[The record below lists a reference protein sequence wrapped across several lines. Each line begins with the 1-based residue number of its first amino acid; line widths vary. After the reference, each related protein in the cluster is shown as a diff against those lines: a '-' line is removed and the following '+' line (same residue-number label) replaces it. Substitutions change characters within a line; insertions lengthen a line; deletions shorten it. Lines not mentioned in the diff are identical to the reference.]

1 MKSQVAVP
9 RRSRLAALTVALATG
24 LGAIAAPP
32 QVAQAANYEDLI
44 TGNVVTINE
53 TVSDAG
59 FVHPGVGLTAE
70 DLRTAQEMVRT
81 GQEPWAS
88 YFEAMADTGFAATGY
103 RASNSKSA
111 TEPDKALTR
120 DYNQGGLRSR
130 QRNDSF
136 GSLTQALMWVMTG
149 DEVYRRNAIQSLRVW
164 ADMNPDG
171 YAYFPDAHIHTGH
184 PLYQHLMAAEIIR
197 ATEPLADDT
206 PGTYNGYD
214 VVWSETDDANLLGNY
229 ANPVVEVFNFSNK
242 KWMNQHNFGL
252 FGRIATA
259 IYADDAEGY
268 AKGVEWTTVN
278 STYDGYDNGAIAPQ
292 IPLIEA
298 DDPANPYGYDF
309 VQVREMGRDQAHGEC
324 NIDNFTGLARMLEVQ
339 GTKVDPEAGTV
350 STDSNAVSAYDFL
363 DQRILQGAN
372 QFFGFML
379 GSRIPWVDER
389 GEGWNG
395 SVSEAYRGRLFNPV
409 NELYYEYKYE
419 RGVDVESEAP
429 WVAELSNRMD
439 GPYFYGGTTVANF
452 WAAGDKNPEYWV
464 AFPEELAGTAPKPL
478 AENAALTFEKA
489 GLLLDDGTEFVTED
503 GETFARAS
511 LSDAGTTS
519 VLSRVMWGGQTLLG
533 LKYRSDGPASL
544 EVLQKEDPSGINP
557 DEYDF
562 DPIVPSMEMPDTGGE
577 WRYLAYPAG
586 GQNVQFYRLKGAE
599 GTTVDMH
606 SVILTGATD
615 LTAPQFAQAD
625 DRFYFTERNEKSI
638 DLSAGDTGGNVAYR
652 AAGLPEGASLD
663 AATGELTWKP
673 AKGQSGRYEV
683 QIIADDG
690 QTVAARTFELVASK
704 NRENT
709 IEAVLADGTQ
719 SFAVYTT
726 VTHEPFL
733 AALHEAKNVPE
744 DAPQEEFEAAL
755 TELLAAVEALRLLN
769 PHLEDGTLDFSG
781 GVVTPTV
788 ITPAAVDT
796 IAAPESSGGGLPNLL
811 VGSFVLDFGP
821 QYRVAADSFSFLAG
835 FNFGN
840 RMEGTNVYGSN
851 DGVTWDL
858 LTERDTENTNEWDTI
873 GVVAEHKGQQYRYLK
888 LQVDNPG
895 IATDPAYPGLWGFT
909 RLRIDGVRSE
919 VKGDIDTVSVSS
931 SDALSSRVTEGD
943 NVQVAFS
950 SPKAISDVSVSVG
963 GQELAATSE
972 DGLSWT
978 ATGTLGELAGGE
990 RLDVVIDHT
999 TAKGQ
1004 IAETIHGST
1013 DGTYLYGADESNL
1026 IDMSIPAVVNASG
1039 ETDATKAAQAAQMLD
1054 AKATTQS
1061 SVAAVDGQFH
1071 LVWDFGEGSTYR
1083 LDRIDYL
1090 AAQNNNGMIRM
1101 PDLVFQGSDDLEHW
1115 TTIAEQPFKTMA
1127 WQNLDAT
1134 DTGSYRY
1141 LRVSNSTYIDIA
1153 ELRVFGSLDLDIEP
1167 ILERADAVDLSQY
1180 TRESRILFPREV
1192 AAIRAALTEEGADET
1207 ALALRLLDAWDLL
1220 DPLLT
1225 EAPATI
1231 DQSWVAASTAT
1242 ADGATS
1248 AAANGWRM
1256 FDGNTATYTDTTTK
1270 SCTNTVLPSDG
1281 TAFAI
1286 EAVKYH
1292 PRIGAVSR
1300 ATGMLIQG
1308 SNDGGTT
1315 WTTFANTGT
1324 PVAGWNTITLTEP
1337 VSYEAVRISGGGG
1350 YCNVAELQF
1359 IVKVIDKTG
1368 LEVLLDDAAALSEG
1382 DWTAESWTAMV
1393 SARDAAQTA
1402 ADDKG
1407 ATQEEV
1413 DTAAGALAEA
1423 VTALVE
1429 S

>member
-1 MKSQVAVP
+1 LKSNAAVS
-9 RRSRLAALTVALATG
+9 RRSRLAALTAALATS
-24 LGAIAAPP
+24 LGALAAPP

-44 TGNVVTINE
+44 TDNVVVINE

-59 FVHPGVGLTAE
+59 FVHPGVGLTAD
-70 DLRTAQEMVRT
+70 DLRTAQEMVRS

-88 YFEAMADTGFAATGY
+88 YFEAMADTGYAGTGY

-111 TEPDKALTR
+111 AEPDKALT
-120 DYNQGGLRSR
+120 DTYVQGGMRTR

-149 DEVYRRNAIQSLRVW
+149 DEVYRRNAVQSLRAW

-214 VVWSETDDANLLGNY
+214 VVWSETDDANLLHNY

-259 IYADDAEGY
+259 IYADDAAGY

-350 STDSNAVSAYDFL
+350 STDADAVSAYDFL
-363 DQRILQGAN
+363 DQRLLDGAN

-379 GSRIPWVDER
+379 GSRVPWVDER

-395 SVSEAYRGRLFNPV
+395 SVSEAYRGRMFNPV

-419 RGVDVESEAP
+419 RGVDVETEAP
-429 WVAELSNRMD
+429 WVAELSSRMD

-464 AFPEELAGTAPKPL
+464 AFPEELAGTVPKPL
-478 AENAALTFEKA
+478 PENAALTFEKA
-489 GLLLDDGTEFVTED
+489 GLTLDDGTEMVTED

-511 LSDAGTTS
+511 LSETGTMS
-519 VLSRVMWGGQTLLG
+519 VVNRVMWGGGTVIG
-533 LKYRSDGPASL
+533 LKYRSDGPAHL

-562 DPIVPSMEMPDTGGE
+562 DPIVPSMELPDTGGE
-577 WRYLAYPAG
+577 WRYVAYPAAA
-586 GQNVQFYRLKGAE
+586 QNVNFFRLKGAE
-599 GTTVDMH
+599 GTTVDLH
-606 SVILTGATD
+606 SIILTGATD
-615 LTAPQFAQAD
+615 LTAPQFAQSEG
-625 DRFYFTERNEKSI
+625 RFYLTAGSEKSV
-638 DLSAGDTGGNVAYR
+638 DLSAVDTGGNVAY
-652 AAGLPEGASLD
+652 AADGLPEGASLD
-663 AATGELTWKP
+663 AASGAVTWEP
-673 AKGQSGRYEV
+673 NRDQSGRYEV

-690 QTVAARTFELVASK
+690 ETVAARTFELVASK
-704 NRENT
+704 NREKT
-709 IEAVLADGTQ
+709 VDTVVADGTED
-719 SFAVYTT
+719 AVYTT

-733 AALHEAKNVPE
+733 AALRTAKEVAE
-744 DAPQEEFEAAL
+744 DGTQEEFETAL
-755 TELLAAVEALRLLN
+755 ADLLTAVKALKLLN

-781 GVVTPTV
+781 GVVTPT
-788 ITPAAVDT
+788 IISAAAVNT
-796 IAAPESSGGGLPNLL
+796 LNAPESSGGGLPNLL

-835 FNFGN
+835 FTFGN

-851 DGVTWDL
+851 DGITWDL
-858 LTERDTENTNEWDTI
+858 LTERDTNNTNEWDTI
-873 GVVAEHKGQQYRYLK
+873 DVVDEFQGEQYRFLK
-888 LQVDNPG
+888 LQVDKPG

-919 VKGDIDTVSVSS
+919 VRGDIDTVSVSS
-931 SDALSSRVTEGD
+931 PDALASRVTEGD
-943 NVQVAFS
+943 AVTVAFS
-950 SPKAISDVSVSVG
+950 SRTAISDVTVSVA
-963 GQELAATSE
+963 GQELEASSE
-972 DGLSWT
+972 DGKSWT
-978 ATGTLGELAGGE
+978 ATGTLGALDGGE
-990 RLDVVIDHT
+990 RLDIAIDHT
-999 TAKGQ
+999 TARGQ
-1004 IAETIHGST
+1004 IAATIHGST

-1039 ETDATKAAQAAQMLD
+1039 QADADKAAQSRQMFD
-1054 AKATTQS
+1054 GSASTQS
-1061 SVAAVDGQFH
+1061 SVPAADGKFH
-1071 LVWDFGEGSTYR
+1071 LVWDFGEGSTYS
-1083 LDRIDYL
+1083 LERIDYL
-1090 AAQNNNGMIRM
+1090 AAQNNNAMIRM
-1101 PDLVFQGSDDLEHW
+1101 PDLVFQGSNDLETW
-1115 TTIAEQPFKTMA
+1115 TTVAEQPFKAMQ
-1127 WQNLDAT
+1127 WQSLDAT

-1153 ELRVFGSLDLDIEP
+1153 ELRVSGSVDLNLDP
-1167 ILERADAVDLSQY
+1167 IIARAEAVDLRAYSRGSAILF
-1180 TRESRILFPREV
+1180 TRELDAV
-1192 AAIRAALTEEGADET
+1192 KAAAAAEGADES
-1207 ALALRLLDAWDLL
+1207 ALAFRLLDAWDLL
-1220 DPLLT
+1220 EPSQTAIAATLDP
-1225 EAPATI
+1225 
-1231 DQSWVAASTAT
+1231 SWVTASSVSW
-1242 ADGATS
+1242 DGKRT
-1248 AAANGWRM
+1248 AAANGWAM
-1256 FDGNTATYTDTTTK
+1256 FDGNTGTFTDTKTADGWVSVIPT
-1270 SCTNTVLPSDG
+1270 DG
-1281 TAFAI
+1281 TVFSV
-1286 EAVKYH
+1286 EAVKYY
-1292 PRIGAVSR
+1292 PRSGFAARTNNVS
-1300 ATGMLIQG
+1300 LQG
-1308 SNDGGTT
+1308 SNDGGAT
-1315 WTTFANTGT
+1315 WTTFAGTGT
-1324 PVAGWNTITLTEP
+1324 ALSGWNTVDLTEA
-1337 VSYEAVRISGGGG
+1337 VDYEALRVSGADGFA
-1350 YCNVAELQF
+1350 NFAEVQF
-1359 IVKVIDKTG
+1359 LVTAIDKTG
-1368 LEVLLDDAAALSEG
+1368 LDLYLSESESLNQSDWTPESWAALTATRDDA
-1382 DWTAESWTAMV
+1382 
-1393 SARDAAQTA
+1393 QTV
-1402 ADDKG
+1402 ADDND
-1407 ATQEEV
+1407 ATQGKV
-1413 DTAAGALAEA
+1413 DTAADALAEA
-1423 VTALVE
+1423 IAALVE